1 MRISIPALLSST
13 ASGVFIF
20 TILSFFIVWLCFPA
34 ENPSNS
40 FKDSLNFSGSIF
52 AGATT
57 FGAAIV
63 AGYLFNDWKEQHNKG
78 IEIQF
83 ISRVRESHEL
93 FDLKITK
100 MFKYD
105 YSTIDIALRYDSFI
119 RECLILDLDVCII
132 QTRYDDYYNFLRKDM
147 PESHKEIFLKL
158 RRSIHELKKTDDIRQ
173 KRILIKHRI
182 FHDIVEFDKEYS
194 ATIHPNLLQNL
205 KALN

>member
-1 MRISIPALLSST
+1 MRISTPTLLSST

-52 AGATT
+52 AGSTT

-63 AGYLFNDWKEQHNKG
+63 AANLFNNWKDQHNKE

-83 ISRVRESHEL
+83 ILKVIESQEF

-100 MFKYD
+100 MFQFD
-105 YSTIDIALRYDSFI
+105 YTTIDFALRHDSFI
-119 RECLILDLDVCII
+119 RECLILELDVRVI
-132 QTRYDDYYNFLRKDM
+132 QSRYSDYYNFLGKEM
-147 PESHKEIFLKL
+147 PEAHKNIFLTL
-158 RRSIHELKKTDDIRQ
+158 RKSINQLKDTDSVIT
-173 KRILIKHRI
+173 KREIIKNVYILI
-182 FHDIVEFDKEYS
+182 
-194 ATIHPNLLQNL
+194 L
-205 KALN
+205 